1 VHAHR
6 CSASVVGWSGRSPVS
21 DRPPS
26 GRGHYLAVSVRDRLA
41 GRAFGVRA
49 WQTLWKRHRR
59 YSGAGTG
66 GSPPGNPAD
75 RCWRPRDDGLGC
87 IGRLDDQPRPPTCDE
102 PSVHYRGICR
112 ITRICASSL
121 LHHAIG
127 RSRGGLSTK
136 IRALVD
142 GKDRPLVLLT
152 GPDQANDSPMF
163 NHLRSQLR
171 IDRAG
176 PGRPRNRPERVRGDK
191 AYFLARDPQSPA

>member
-1 VHAHR
+1 
-6 CSASVVGWSGRSPVS
+6 
-21 DRPPS
+21 
-26 GRGHYLAVSVRDRLA
+26 
-41 GRAFGVRA
+41 
-49 WQTLWKRHRR
+49 
-59 YSGAGTG
+59 
-66 GSPPGNPAD
+66 
-75 RCWRPRDDGLGC
+75 
-87 IGRLDDQPRPPTCDE
+87 
-102 PSVHYRGICR
+102 VHYRGICR